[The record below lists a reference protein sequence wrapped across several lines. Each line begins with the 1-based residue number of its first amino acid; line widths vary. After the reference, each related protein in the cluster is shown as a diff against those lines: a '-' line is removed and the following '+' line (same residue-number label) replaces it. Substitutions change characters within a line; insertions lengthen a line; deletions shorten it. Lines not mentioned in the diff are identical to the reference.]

1 MQVVNKR
8 KNRTMHNCKKVKKNT
23 TSFSQKEKKTHLT
36 FYFICFLFD
45 RKKAVYKQYFTII
58 PSDGN
63 SSVHKALAVTTP
75 QEV

>member
-1 MQVVNKR
+1 
-8 KNRTMHNCKKVKKNT
+8 MHNCKKVKKYNIFLT
-23 TSFSQKEKKTHLT
+23 ERKKKKKTHLT

-45 RKKAVYKQYFTII
+45 RKKAVYKQYFAII